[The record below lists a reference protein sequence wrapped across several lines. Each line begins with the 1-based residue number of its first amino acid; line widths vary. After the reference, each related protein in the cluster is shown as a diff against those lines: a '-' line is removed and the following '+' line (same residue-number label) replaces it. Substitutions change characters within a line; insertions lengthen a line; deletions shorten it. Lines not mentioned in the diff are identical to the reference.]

1 MVESQHAV
9 TNSEEKPQAITEEI
23 SSNGVVHKERALI
36 YDDHDDPHTAAFYEE
51 DVKLTPSVWA
61 AVFFLGLTFEA
72 AIGFSFS
79 GVVAILVPIALD
91 LEGNTLNIS
100 WIPSGWAVASSVSF
114 AIAGQFSD
122 IFGRRYVM
130 LFGQLLVVLGHVP
143 PSISQT
149 DSADHRRHSSRPWY
163 SHRCIYNRRLRNR
176 RHLCLGMNFMMTLTL
191 VCWYF

>member
-1 MVESQHAV
+1 MESTTSPQPAL
-9 TNSEEKPQAITEEI
+9 TNPAEEKPQVTPPTTE
-23 SSNGVVHKERALI
+23 SGHKDVVHREPALI

-61 AVFFLGLTFEA
+61 AVFFMGLEFEA

-91 LEGNTLNIS
+91 LQGSTLNIS

-122 IFGRRYVM
+122 IFGRRYVL
-130 LFGQLLVVLGHVP
+130 LFGQLLVVVGHVQ
-143 PSISQT
+143 PSFICS
-149 DSADHRRHSSRPWY
+149 
-163 SHRCIYNRRLRNR
+163 
-176 RHLCLGMNFMMTLTL
+176 
-191 VCWYF
+191 